1 MPVSDPSTRSRPCT
15 RAQKWAPSPGV
26 NTIFVRSGQ
35 STAFFSGVS
44 SCFKMASD
52 RAKWS
57 NDVHS
62 HMSGTQS
69 VNTTPFCSGTQALVP
84 EHQVWTAL

>member
-1 MPVSDPSTRSRPCT
+1 MH
-15 RAQKWAPSPGV
+15 
-26 NTIFVRSGQ
+26 TIFVRSGQ
-35 STAFFSGVS
+35 STALFSVLS

-62 HMSGTQS
+62 HIWGTQS
-69 VNTTPFCSGTQALVP
+69 VSTQSRIGYSKCEHNTILFRYPGTGSRAPSVHGQPFRLRAHSKRQN
-84 EHQVWTAL
+84 